1 MPTMGYEGLRKVVRG
16 CEGLSVALVLT
27 FAGLQSRPLLASPA
41 AGGQI
46 GSVLKKA
53 QQFHDLEI
61 TDQDEQ
67 KIGAAVSEKIRARYG
82 VVQDPAIHKYVTLV
96 GSVLAQ
102 HSERPQ
108 LAWTFI
114 VLDTDGVNALAA
126 PGGYVHITR
135 GALSLMQNEAELAG
149 VLGHEIIHV
158 TEKHTIR
165 AIQKGKAIQMG
176 ANETMAN
183 NPAIFNKVVEK
194 ATDAVMAG
202 FGRGEE
208 LEADEKGVVV
218 SAKSGYDPKGLGGF
232 LTTLAERNKNSS
244 TKNGLFASHPEMDER
259 LKKLDK
265 TIADQKLAGTAVLDA
280 RYHQNVTYKPV
291 ALASVT
297 TVEKGAAGLAG
308 DSGKA
313 DDSTKK
319 DDKKSDDKPADD
331 GSKKKKGFGLSKL
344 MGGGGNNTEQKSA
357 ETTGSQAARGVDTER
372 NAKGG
377 ANPAMVTVK
386 VTPAEVTAFKKDGKL
401 S

>member
-1 MPTMGYEGLRKVVRG
+1 MRRMGIGGLRWVARGCDGLARG
-16 CEGLSVALVLT
+16 CEGVAVVASLVSILCV
-27 FAGLQSRPLLASPA
+27 GSPSRLCA
-41 AGGQI
+41 APESAGQI

-61 TDQDEQ
+61 TDEDEQ
-67 KIGAAVSEKIRARYG
+67 KIGAAVSEKIRERYG

-102 HSERPQ
+102 HGERPQ
-108 LAWTFI
+108 LAWKFI

-183 NPAIFNKVVEK
+183 NPAIFNKIVDK
-194 ATDAVMAG
+194 ATEAVMAG

-218 SAKSGYDPKGLGGF
+218 AAKAGYDPKGLGAF
-232 LTTLAERNKNSS
+232 LTTLAERNKSS
-244 TKNGLFASHPEMDER
+244 SGKNGLFASHPEMDER

-265 TIADQKLAGTAVLDA
+265 TIADQKLTGTAVLDA
-280 RYHQNVTYKPV
+280 PERYLQ
-291 ALASVT
+291 A
-297 TVEKGAAGLAG
+297 GAVGIRHNG
-308 DSGKA
+308 
-313 DDSTKK
+313 
-319 DDKKSDDKPADD
+319 
-331 GSKKKKGFGLSKL
+331 
-344 MGGGGNNTEQKSA
+344 
-357 ETTGSQAARGVDTER
+357 
-372 NAKGG
+372 
-377 ANPAMVTVK
+377 
-386 VTPAEVTAFKKDGKL
+386 
-401 S
+401 

>member
-1 MPTMGYEGLRKVVRG
+1 MRRMAMIA
-16 CEGLSVALVLT
+16 CAVLLM
-27 FAGLQSRPLLASPA
+27 AAVSPA
-41 AGGQI
+41 RAAGQI
-46 GSVLKKA
+46 GSMLKKA

-61 TDQDEQ
+61 TDEDEQ
-67 KIGAAVSEKIRARYG
+67 KIGAAVSEKIRQRYG

-102 HSERPQ
+102 RSERPQ
-108 LAWTFI
+108 LAWKFI

-218 SAKSGYDPKGLGGF
+218 SARSGYDPKGLGAF
-232 LTTLAERNKNSS
+232 LTTLADRNKNSS

-265 TIADQKLAGTAVLDA
+265 TIADQKLAGAAVLDA
-280 RYHQNVTYKPV
+280 RYHQNVSYKPV

-308 DSGKA
+308 DSGKKAEGSEGAKGSETGKDGDQNKSA
-313 DDSTKK
+313 D
-319 DDKKSDDKPADD
+319 ADA
-331 GSKKKKGFGLSKL
+331 GKKKKGFGLSKL
-344 MGGGGNNTEQKSA
+344 MGSGNSTEQKSA

-377 ANPAMVTVK
+377 SNPAMVTVK
-386 VTPAEVTAFKKDGKL
+386 VTPAEITAFKKDGKL

>member
-1 MPTMGYEGLRKVVRG
+1 MAVVAGG
-16 CEGLSVALVLT
+16 CAVLMMSASV
-27 FAGLQSRPLLASPA
+27 SPA
-41 AGGQI
+41 RAAGRAGQLGAI
-46 GSVLKKA
+46 VKRA
-53 QQFHDLEI
+53 QQMHDLEI
-61 TDQDEQ
+61 TDEDEE
-67 KIGAAVSEKIRARYG
+67 KIGAAVSERIRQRYG

-96 GSVLAQ
+96 GDVLAE
-102 HSERPQ
+102 HSERPK
-108 LAWTFI
+108 LAWKFV

-135 GALSLMQNEAELAG
+135 GALSLMRNEAELAG
-149 VLGHEIIHV
+149 VLGHEIVHV

-208 LEADEKGVVV
+208 LEADEKGVVIA
-218 SAKSGYDPKGLGGF
+218 AKTGYDPKGLGAF
-232 LTTLAERNKNSS
+232 LTTLADRNKNS
-244 TKNGLFASHPEMDER
+244 TGKQGLFASHPEMDER

-265 TIADQKLAGTAVLDA
+265 TIADQKLTGSAVLDA
-280 RYHQNVTYKPV
+280 RLHEHVTYKPV
-291 ALASVT
+291 PLASVT

-313 DDSTKK
+313 SDGAKTDSSKGAESSK
-319 DDKKSDDKPADD
+319 DGDQSKSADAD
-331 GSKKKKGFGLSKL
+331 GGKKKKGFGLSKL
-344 MGGGGNNTEQKSA
+344 MGGGGSSEQKSA
-357 ETTGSQAARGVDTER
+357 ETTGSAAARGVDTER

-377 ANPAMVTVK
+377 SNPAIVAVN
-386 VTPAEVTAFKKDGKL
+386 VTPAEVAAFKKDGKL